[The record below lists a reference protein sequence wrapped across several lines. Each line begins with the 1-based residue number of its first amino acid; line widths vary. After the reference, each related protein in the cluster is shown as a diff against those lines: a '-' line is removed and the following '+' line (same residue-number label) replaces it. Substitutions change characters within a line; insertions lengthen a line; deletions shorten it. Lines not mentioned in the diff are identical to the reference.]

1 MLQKDIQVY
10 LSYLES
16 VKQYSQHTLNGY
28 KRDLQKLSKYLSDQ
42 EIDKWKLVK
51 EHDLRTFVNSER
63 RRGLSPRSIQRIL
76 SSCRTF
82 FEFLLTEGQIKLSPA
97 QNISSPKLAQ
107 LLPKAMDADL
117 VQKLLDF
124 KAKGMIEVRDKA
136 LAELLYSSGLR
147 LSEICK
153 LNMEDLD
160 TKERTCVVSGKG
172 NKTRIVP
179 VGKKAIQAIR
189 DWFMYRSELKQS
201 KATSTNA
208 IFLNNKGNRISPRSI
223 QLRLE
228 KLCLMRGLPGI
239 NPHMLRHS
247 FASHVLESSG
257 DLRAVQELLGHANIA
272 TTQIYTH
279 LDFQHLAKVYDQ
291 AHPRAQKRSNLK
303 SDK

>member
-1 MLQKDIQVY
+1 MLHKDIQIF

-16 VKQYSQHTLNGY
+16 VKQYSDHTLNGY
-28 KRDLQKLSKYLSDQ
+28 KRDLQKLSNYLADQ
-42 EIDKWKLVK
+42 EIEKWKLVK

-257 DLRAVQELLGHANIA
+257 DLRAVQEMLGHSDIG
-272 TTQIYTH
+272 TTQIYTK
-279 LDFQHLAKVYDQ
+279 LDFQHLSKVYDK
-291 AHPRAQKRSNLK
+291 AHPRAKK
-303 SDK
+303 DTKDGH

>member
-28 KRDLQKLSKYLSDQ
+28 KRDLQKLSKYLSDK

-257 DLRAVQELLGHANIA
+257 DLRAVQEMLGHSDIG
-272 TTQIYTH
+272 TTQIYTK
-279 LDFQHLAKVYDQ
+279 LDFQHLSKVYDK
-291 AHPRAQKRSNLK
+291 AHPRAKK
-303 SDK
+303 DTKDGH

>member
-1 MLQKDIQVY
+1 MLHKDIQIF

-16 VKQYSQHTLNGY
+16 VKQYSEHTLNGY
-28 KRDLQKLSKYLSDQ
+28 KRDLQKLSNYLADQ
-42 EIDKWKLVK
+42 EIEKWKLVK

-63 RRGLSPRSIQRIL
+63 RRGLSPRSIQRLL

-97 QNISSPKLAQ
+97 QNISSPKLAE

-179 VGKKAIQAIR
+179 VGKKAIQAVR

-257 DLRAVQELLGHANIA
+257 DLRAVQEMLGHSDIG
-272 TTQIYTH
+272 TTQIYTK
-279 LDFQHLAKVYDQ
+279 LDFQHLSKVYDK
-291 AHPRAQKRSNLK
+291 AHPRAKK
-303 SDK
+303 DTKDGH

>member
-28 KRDLQKLSKYLSDQ
+28 KRDLQKLSKFLSDQ

-257 DLRAVQELLGHANIA
+257 DLRAVQEMLGHSDIG
-272 TTQIYTH
+272 TTQIYTK
-279 LDFQHLAKVYDQ
+279 LDFQHLSKVYDK
-291 AHPRAQKRSNLK
+291 AHPRAKK
-303 SDK
+303 DTKDGH

>member
-1 MLQKDIQVY
+1 MLHKDIQIF

-16 VKQYSQHTLNGY
+16 VKQYSEHTLNGY
-28 KRDLQKLSKYLSDQ
+28 KRDLQKLSNYLADQ
-42 EIDKWKLVK
+42 EIEKWKLVK

-63 RRGLSPRSIQRIL
+63 RRGLSPRSIQRLL

-82 FEFLLTEGQIKLSPA
+82 FEFLLTEGQIQLSPA

-117 VQKLLDF
+117 VQRLLDF

-257 DLRAVQELLGHANIA
+257 DLRAVQEMLGHSDIG
-272 TTQIYTH
+272 TTQIYTK
-279 LDFQHLAKVYDQ
+279 LDFQHLSKVYDK
-291 AHPRAQKRSNLK
+291 AHPRAKK
-303 SDK
+303 GTKDEH